1 MEVTPHF
8 PVGAWYRSRRK
19 NGWMMMDLLLA
30 MTLVVLTLTA
40 FLPLVSQT
48 VRLDRKA
55 HIQETLLRQA
65 VSIEAT
71 LFQNLAY
78 GYDIMATSD
87 SLQFKTPLGRKKGFI
102 IHRETLFVRLSDGSL
117 QPLTGGIG
125 TVKGCRILI
134 RPYGGQPFFSHQG
147 RAIAVSLLLVEAD
160 SGLSLP
166 VTLMVTSLNE
176 GI

>member
-78 GYDIMATSD
+78 GYDITATSD

-147 RAIAVSLLLVEAD
+147 RAIAVSLLLV
-160 SGLSLP
+160 
-166 VTLMVTSLNE
+166 
-176 GI
+176 

>member
-71 LFQNLAY
+71 LFQKLWPM
-78 GYDIMATSD
+78 GMILRATSD

-102 IHRETLFVRLSDGSL
+102 IHRETLF
-117 QPLTGGIG
+117 
-125 TVKGCRILI
+125 
-134 RPYGGQPFFSHQG
+134 GQT
-147 RAIAVSLLLVEAD
+147 E
-160 SGLSLP
+160 
-166 VTLMVTSLNE
+166 
-176 GI
+176 